1 VLGKI
6 GCSGFEYL
14 DWVLQRVKEIHR
26 VGASCVGFEKEFMAL
41 LTVIEAS
48 RSPKVSSSSSKHG
61 NKGSR
66 ELKRL

>member
-6 GCSGFEYL
+6 GYSGFEYL

-26 VGASCVGFEKEFMAL
+26 GASCVGFEKEFMAL
-41 LTVIEAS
+41 LTIIEAS
-48 RSPKVSSSSSKHG
+48 RSHKVSSSSSKHG